1 MTTIKIIDIANDNVY
16 THKVKYKQE
25 DIRLKLTH
33 CFNKKLFIII
43 EEYGTSY
50 FYHFDFLKNC
60 IIEIY

>member
-1 MTTIKIIDIANDNVY
+1 MTTIKILDIANDNVY

>member
-1 MTTIKIIDIANDNVY
+1 MTTIKILDIASNNVY

-50 FYHFDFLKNC
+50 FYHYDFLKNC